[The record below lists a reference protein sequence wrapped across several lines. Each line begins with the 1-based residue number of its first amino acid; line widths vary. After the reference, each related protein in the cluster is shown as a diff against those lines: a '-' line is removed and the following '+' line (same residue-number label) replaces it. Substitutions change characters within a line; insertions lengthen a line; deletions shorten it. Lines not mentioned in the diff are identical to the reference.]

1 MAWLPQTTL
10 IAYARHQLM
19 TCQLSRGSSR
29 RTGPS
34 VPPPPLDAEAQTAF
48 IAKSMKL
55 APQYKTELLPPPGR
69 G

>member
-1 MAWLPQTTL
+1 MAPADHAYRVRPASADDLP
-10 IAYARHQLM
+10 AV
-19 TCQLSRGSSR
+19 SRILAENR
-29 RTGPS
+29 AERPAAA
-34 VPPPPLDAEAQTAF
+34 LDAEAQTAF